1 MRNSTKDI
9 FNSQPQQYRNT
20 MNYLTYHNS
29 SYPNNENSFNKQNN
43 PEKIFEKEEIYFLIN
58 NAKNLEKV
66 LTDNNPLE
74 KIDDLEKKL
83 QENVIKIEGLQN
95 STSEIIH
102 NKMEIEIKIKELK
115 GLINQYNDRFNKI
128 DKFLGDNSKNTNI
141 KPNNEINDN
150 FNTNNFSENKI
161 KKNFSKIKYKENLKN
176 KNDLDN
182 NIKKDKKI
190 IEEKN
195 KKTSQSFK
203 KKKNENTFIEEN
215 HFNTTLPEKKIKE
228 KLKVLKENKNVKE
241 KTDSSE
247 NIFDKNQLIFQSEE
261 NEEEVK
267 LSRFENNTNGNLNK
281 FIFQPNNETN
291 KKKNLNHK
299 DFTEQ
304 NNNYNLQE
312 KNILN
317 KKEKNN
323 LNNLNKFHSNNN
335 NNDGNLK
342 SSDLEQDKIININN
356 YPTNKINEYKFSE
369 IQEFNNLNNNPNE
382 NPVNKIESNMKHPSE
397 IKNLNKS
404 IRNLKVNNNYDLNN
418 SRNKVNNINSKTM
431 TNYNSK
437 EDLLCYNSDIEEKK
451 NLEDKIFT
459 NKNNVINLENSKII
473 NLLFSQEKVPEA
485 IEQWRKYNYLKFDG
499 MSYERSYEM
508 MAQITKIKDRDI
520 EKLLKKIENFN
531 QIKNE
536 NSKKNID
543 IIELIAEIESMKY
556 KISDLEN
563 EVGKNKIL
571 ENKFNKISLENSLL
585 YKENIK
591 LKAILDQER
600 YFNNK

>member
-369 IQEFNNLNNNPNE
+369 IQEFKNLNNNPNE